1 MDGSKNDGFKMTK
14 EEIEVFD
21 KMNDRFHKE
30 NPDSMETM
38 IILQVP
44 VAKLAELEA
53 SKLEKTVKEMQRER
67 TDSK

>member
-1 MDGSKNDGFKMTK
+1 MNGFKMSQ

-21 KMNDRFHKE
+21 RMNERFHRE

-53 SKLEKTVKEMQRER
+53 NSLEETVKEMQRER